1 MTGIRKNLIKIA
13 VCIIVFFTTLFLGIN
28 VYNQGNAD
36 MTAMMDK
43 ATLPLV
49 SVQTEDITYNTLH
62 GLTQDVNGSFF
73 RDTITPLGEGRTL
86 SFVLKKYGNE
96 IKSLTFEVRSIDGS
110 RLVESTKIT
119 NYAED
124 DEQIR
129 ATVTIKDLIED
140 YLEYNW
146 ILKVET
152 AEKTVNYYTRII
164 NAEDYHTLEKL
175 TFVSEFHEKT
185 FDKEAAKDLVSY
197 LEPNSKSD
205 NTTLSYVDIHC
216 SLNQVTWGDLPV
228 KQITDSQLTIREIE
242 KQTASIRNDYRVQSS
257 VDGDIKTYHVSEFYR
272 IRYTADRMYLLDF
285 ERTMNQIFDP
295 HADVYAANKIM
306 LGIRDEEVQMMESD
320 GGSNIAFVNEGQLF
334 CYHAADKKLAYLFSF
349 YDDTDERSIYDHYN
363 IKILNV
369 DETGN
374 VSFLVY
380 GYMNRGKHEGK
391 IGIQVYEYNG
401 MLNHIEEQVFI
412 PYDKTYANL
421 ETDIGQLAYM
431 NKSGVVYLYLDGSI
445 IAVSLS
451 EQSYS
456 EIATQLQEGSFQVSD
471 KEEMLVWQ
479 NSEEASDCTK
489 LILMNLN
496 TGVRKEITASGST
509 RLLPLGFINED
520 LIYGVAHYS
529 DIAVDSSGAITI
541 PMYAVYIQ
549 NESGEV
555 LKSYEQSGVYVVSST
570 VTDNLITL
578 KRVEKAA
585 NGEGYQAISD
595 DQIVNNVVEDTGYN
609 TVEKVATQNYEK
621 IMQLVL
627 KGSIET
633 KNLKITEPKEVLYE
647 GSRELV
653 VNINSIDRF
662 YVYSKDGIAGT
673 FTKAADAINL
683 AYSVNGTVID
693 EQGGYVWR
701 KVSRSTRNQI
711 MKITGTKSDEDTSEL
726 AVCVE
731 TILSFNGYAINVQ
744 KLLNQNQTVTEILAN
759 QLQDVHVLELQGVSL
774 DAILYYVDRDIP
786 VLAMLENDKAVLI
799 VGFNELNIVVMD
811 PADGTIYKKGMN
823 DATEWLQNNGNQFVT
838 YLPR

>member
-175 TFVSEFHEKT
+175 IFVSEFHEKT

-349 YDDTDERSIYDHYN
+349 YDDSDERSIYDHYN